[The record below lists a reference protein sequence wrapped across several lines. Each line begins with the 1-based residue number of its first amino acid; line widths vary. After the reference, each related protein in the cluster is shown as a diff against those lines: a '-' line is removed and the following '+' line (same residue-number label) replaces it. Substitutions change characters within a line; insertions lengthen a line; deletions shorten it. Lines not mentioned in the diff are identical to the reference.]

1 MFVPCVKPTV
11 HAVKLFTFE
20 KHILQKPLST
30 HDRIYMGVGLRQ
42 NNWFSLFIIS
52 SRKEIKG
59 FKNTWKTSFLPSN
72 TPSFL
77 ILDF

>member
-11 HAVKLFTFE
+11 HAVKLLPFE
-20 KHILQKPLST
+20 KHVLQKSLNT
-30 HDRIYMGVGLRQ
+30 HDRIYMDVGLRQ
-42 NNWFSLFIIS
+42 NNRFSLFIIS

-59 FKNTWKTSFLPSN
+59 FKNTWKTTFLLNN